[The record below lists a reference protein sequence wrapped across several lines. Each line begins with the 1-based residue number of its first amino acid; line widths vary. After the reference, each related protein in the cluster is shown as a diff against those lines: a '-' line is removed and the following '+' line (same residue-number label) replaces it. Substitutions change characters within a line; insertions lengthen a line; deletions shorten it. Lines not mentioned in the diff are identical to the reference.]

1 MPCQRRN
8 SILIF
13 LAIKASLRWRRRQ
26 KRGSCS
32 LVVAAAAAAAGI
44 CKFVVDNFV
53 VSVDRER
60 KGKERKGRAAAT
72 V

>member
-8 SILIF
+8 SILVF

-32 LVVAAAAAAAGI
+32 LVVAAAAAGI